1 MRSCRAAPPFLD
13 EKKRGEKI
21 RQGENPLKDFE
32 DGEYSPPWNPH
43 SRLQRQERRK
53 WMGFEVSCLM
63 TRRESFC

>member
-32 DGEYSPPWNPH
+32 DG
-43 SRLQRQERRK
+43 
-53 WMGFEVSCLM
+53 
-63 TRRESFC
+63 